1 MVVGRVTGYVA
12 RVRDA
17 LRLAFA
23 EDHPPHLVATSF
35 AVGLFVLTLPSLGA
49 GVLLLAWIGYR
60 FEWIHNFAFVA
71 AGAVLNP
78 LVKGGVYLASFAVG
92 VWLLGPVPGA
102 TRADIGVDA
111 GVEVLVRLFAG
122 NAVLAVGFALL
133 GYVVAYRTARTA
145 RRHGH

>member
-1 MVVGRVTGYVA
+1 MVVGRIAGYVA

-35 AVGLFVLTLPSLGA
+35 AIGVFVLTFPSLGA

-60 FEWIHNFAFVA
+60 FEWIHNLAFVA

-92 VWLLGPVPGA
+92 TWLLGPVPGA
-102 TRADIGVDA
+102 THADVGMDA
-111 GVEVLVRLFAG
+111 GVEVLVRLLAG
-122 NAVLAVGFALL
+122 NALLAVGFALL

-145 RRHGH
+145 RRHGR